1 MLTRLAVALIF
12 PGLLAAG
19 TRDVAAQSYPVK
31 PIRIYASDAGGTVD
45 LLARMIG
52 PALTSA
58 LGQSVVVENR
68 TSILTIEAASKSAP
82 DGYSL
87 LVAAGTL
94 WIGPLLQ
101 VMPYDAFRDFAPIA
115 VATTAPNVLVVHPSL
130 PIRSVNE
137 LIALARKRPGEL
149 NYSSGPTGSYP
160 YLSAELFKAMTGVNI
175 VRILYKGSGP
185 ALTALIGGEVQ
196 LTFGTPGSMTAHL
209 KSNRLRA
216 LAVTGPQPSP
226 LAPGL
231 PTVSE
236 SGVPGY
242 EAVATQGA
250 FAPAGTPAAIVN
262 RLHQEIARFLTR
274 PDTREKLLNSGLE
287 AVGGPPDQLSA
298 VMKSEVSRL
307 GKAIKDAGIKAN

>member
-1 MLTRLAVALIF
+1 MLKTRLDLWSFFATLVIAGAVS
-12 PGLLAAG
+12 
-19 TRDVAAQSYPVK
+19 AQPYPSK

-45 LLARMIG
+45 LMARLIA
-52 PALTSA
+52 PALSGA
-58 LGQSVVVENR
+58 LGQGVVVDNR
-68 TSILTIEAASKSAP
+68 TTIITIETASKAAP

-101 VMPYDAFRDFAPIA
+101 TMPYDAFRDFAPIT

-130 PIRSVNE
+130 PIRSVKE
-137 LIALARKRPGEL
+137 LIALAKSRPGEL

-160 YLSAELFKAMTGVNI
+160 YLSAELFKAMTGTNI

-196 LTFGTPGSMTAHL
+196 LTFGTPGSLAAHV

-216 LAVTGPQPSP
+216 LAVTGAQPSP

-231 PTVSE
+231 PTVNE

-242 EAVATQGA
+242 EAVATQGV
-250 FAPAGTPAAIVN
+250 FAPIGTPAAIIN

-287 AVGGPPDQLSA
+287 AVGGSAEQLAA
-298 VMKSEVSRL
+298 VMKSEVTRL